1 MKIVLDGITEDG
13 RGSFYV
19 SKNGENIYHFLTK
32 VDKEDEL
39 RNTLIKYLNQVE
51 KDENIKENKKIIIL
65 NIVNEVN
72 NMGEVNI

>member
-32 VDKEDEL
+32 VDNEDEL

-72 NMGEVNI
+72 NI

>member
-32 VDKEDEL
+32 VDNEDEL

>member
-1 MKIVLDGITEDG
+1 MEIVLDSITGDG

-19 SKNGENIYHFLTK
+19 SHNGENIYHFLTQI
-32 VDKEDEL
+32 DDEDEL
-39 RNTLIKYLNQVE
+39 RNTLKKYLTQVE